1 MAENVLKIELR
12 EDNGKGVARKLR
24 ATGLIPGICYGRG
37 EASQAITL
45 DPLALERLIMTSAA
59 GMNTLFDLEGG
70 GSLNGKR
77 VLVKELQRDPASG
90 NALHAD
96 LYAIDRKQTIH
107 VSVPIHLTGS
117 AAGVKMGGIL
127 DHALRE
133 LELSCLPDS
142 IPEEIPVDVT
152 SLELGDSLHVS
163 DPVLPTGV
171 TLLSD
176 SELSVVS
183 LVAPAAEEEVAAT
196 EEEVTEEDAAA
207 EGEKAE
213 DADAPSDDK
222 GADS

>member
-1 MAENVLKIELR
+1 VAENVLKIEIR

-24 ATGLIPGICYGRG
+24 AAGRIPGICYARG

-45 DPLALERLIMTSAA
+45 DPIALERLIAKSAA

-70 GSLNGKR
+70 GALSGKR

-90 NALHAD
+90 KTLHAD
-96 LYAIDRKQTIH
+96 LFAVDRTQKIH

-117 AAGVKMGGIL
+117 AVGVKMGGIV

-152 SLELGDSLHVS
+152 SLEIGDSLHVR
-163 DPVLPTGV
+163 DIVLPEGV

-176 SELSVVS
+176 DDLSVVS
-183 LVAPAAEEEVAAT
+183 LVAPASEEVAA
-196 EEEVTEEDAAA
+196 EAEDEVAVEGAAA
-207 EGEKAE
+207 DGDKEEGAG
-213 DADAPSDDK
+213 ASSDDK
-222 GADS
+222 RADS